1 MKTVLNSQSREKQT
15 INYILLPCSANAYF
29 DLCLITVEWSSKG
42 KLIAVARKDTL
53 NILSSN
59 FIERSSMLLS
69 FKSWIGDPDTDCII
83 KGMLHF
89 TVVFPYL
96 STSVHAFCL

>member
-1 MKTVLNSQSREKQT
+1 MLILTCVLV
-15 INYILLPCSANAYF
+15 
-29 DLCLITVEWSSKG
+29 TVEWSSKG

-53 NILSSN
+53 SILSSN

-69 FKSWIGDPDTDCII
+69 FESWISDPDTDCII

-96 STSVHAFCL
+96 FPSVHAFCLDIFF